1 MQIFLGSDHNGFEL
15 KTQLF
20 AYLSRNKY
28 DVTDMGDKHP
38 DPNDDFPQ
46 FAAKACLEVI
56 GSKDNDAR
64 AILICGSG
72 QGMCMTANRFQGI
85 RACLG
90 YDIESVRASRND
102 DDANVLCLPAH
113 HLTKSEAEKLVQKF
127 IDTAFARQPR
137 FTRRINEMDNF

>member
-1 MQIFLGSDHNGFEL
+1 MQIYLGSDHNGFAL
-15 KTQLF
+15 KTDLF

-28 DVTDMGDKHP
+28 DVQDIGDKQLNP
-38 DPNDDFPQ
+38 DDDFPQ
-46 FAAKACLEVI
+46 FAAKACLEVL
-56 GSKDNDAR
+56 GSNDKDPR

-90 YDIESVRASRND
+90 YDAESVSASRND

-113 HLTKSEAEKLVQKF
+113 HLTQAEAEKLVQKF
-127 IDTAFARQPR
+127 IDTPYARLPR
-137 FTRRINEMDNF
+137 FTRRINEMDGF